1 MCYWSCGLESC
12 SVPFRVN
19 TKTSVTALICWLHPL
34 PIKAGK
40 IQKSEILCSQ
50 AAVMPAAN
58 EPLVFTWCKERAVY
72 KRNDQCLYCWD
83 AAVFSWLPKLDGIQL
98 PALLLWG
105 AVLAVSAL
113 LCYGS
118 LWKSSGFVEW
128 ERGCALQKLHCEA
141 NVSVHVP
148 VPNFWES
155 SSNGAAFWRLWS
167 LNLLSVLFSCWFL
180 PPSWNKHMH
189 TYKPWKRK
197 QRMYLNPL
205 LHWARSSWLTQ
216 FWGTFCKKQDCL
228 GVPSKQT

>member
-141 NVSVHVP
+141 NVSVHVQRFGGSEASTSCQFYFLADFCP
-148 VPNFWES
+148 HPGINI
-155 SSNGAAFWRLWS
+155 RIHTS
-167 LNLLSVLFSCWFL
+167 LGRGSRGC
-180 PPSWNKHMH
+180 
-189 TYKPWKRK
+189 T
-197 QRMYLNPL
+197 
-205 LHWARSSWLTQ
+205 
-216 FWGTFCKKQDCL
+216 
-228 GVPSKQT
+228 